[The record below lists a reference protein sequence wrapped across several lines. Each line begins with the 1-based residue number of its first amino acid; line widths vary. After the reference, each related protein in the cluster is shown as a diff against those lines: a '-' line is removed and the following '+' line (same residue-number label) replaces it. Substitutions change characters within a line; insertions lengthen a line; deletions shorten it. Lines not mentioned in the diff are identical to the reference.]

1 MKVED
6 MSYYDLV
13 KLDLQYLTKHGKS
26 CLVAKDST
34 MIELSEKTLSYLNN
48 KPVQLHMM
56 TIPDNN
62 KIYWCC
68 AVVDTSGQKVVLGAG
83 EV

>member
-1 MKVED
+1 MKVEE

-13 KLDLQYLTKHGKS
+13 KLDLKYLKKYGNKS
-26 CLVAKDST
+26 LITDDST
-34 MIELSEKTLSYLNN
+34 LIELSEETLSYLNN

-56 TIPDNN
+56 TISDEN